1 MRTRRGGL
9 ARGDAS
15 WSARARRPRRR
26 LNTRDFSGE
35 DAHLVW
41 GPPTLRGT
49 PRRAARAPGK
59 REEIERV
66 SLKTPWRLCRDRSR
80 GKSRR
85 GRRARGRFPARRERG
100 KSRLSHAPD
109 DGRQR
114 SHFVREHL
122 NDGGRRERVCA
133 MCARRDESDIP
144 RASDVTRRISVSRT
158 PRRVRARRR
167 SVVPAR
173 DAVQTYS
180 ALLFQNLHASERERS
195 PPLEIQSADRWKLSI
210 AASRAA
216 VKDARPVK
224 SFLVGRVETG
234 YG

>member
-41 GPPTLRGT
+41 GPPTPRGT

-85 GRRARGRFPARRERG
+85 GRRARGRFTARRERG

-173 DAVQTYS
+173 AMRFKLIPLCYFKTYTRAS
-180 ALLFQNLHASERERS
+180 A
-195 PPLEIQSADRWKLSI
+195 SARLRWKFKVPTVGSCR
-210 AASRAA
+210 SRLRAP
-216 VKDARPVK
+216 R
-224 SFLVGRVETG
+224 
-234 YG
+234 

>member
-1 MRTRRGGL
+1 MI
-9 ARGDAS
+9 ARGENRAEDDARAGDSRRDAS
-15 WSARARRPRRR
+15 A
-26 LNTRDFSGE
+26 E
-35 DAHLVW
+35 
-41 GPPTLRGT
+41 
-49 PRRAARAPGK
+49 
-59 REEIERV
+59 
-66 SLKTPWRLCRDRSR
+66 
-80 GKSRR
+80 
-85 GRRARGRFPARRERG
+85 

-173 DAVQTYS
+173 AMRFKLIPLCYFKTYTRAS
-180 ALLFQNLHASERERS
+180 A
-195 PPLEIQSADRWKLSI
+195 SARLRWKFKVPTVGSCR
-210 AASRAA
+210 SRLRAP
-216 VKDARPVK
+216 R
-224 SFLVGRVETG
+224 
-234 YG
+234 